1 MKTSEFKK
9 RLREIG
15 YVTNDSTSFI
25 SIRGILMEQERAKI
39 YKSIVAQLSLDTTD
53 YHLIKLCIEYAETPL
68 LEREEEKKY
77 RVIVPDPEKR
87 GKHVLALGRLVE
99 RKGEVI
105 IMRVK
110 KETLESDRC
119 HLTESEIKRNHEYLW
134 QFAKEVER

>member
-53 YHLIKLCIEYAETPL
+53 YHLIKLCIEYAETPIS
-68 LEREEEKKY
+68 EREEEKKY
-77 RVIVPDPEKR
+77 RVVLPDPRNGYDVKYMLT
-87 GKHVLALGRLVE
+87 KQN
-99 RKGEVI
+99 GEVTI
-105 IMRVK
+105 LRAH
-110 KETLESDRC
+110 RC
-119 HLTESEIKRNHEYLW
+119 HLTPLTESEIKRNHEYLW
-134 QFAKEVER
+134 QFAKEVAE